1 MSEEKQNIHET
12 TETEADDASDGATA
26 VAAVALAELKG
37 MIDDPSIDLA
47 RQNEQT
53 VAQTNAINDAVKATQ
68 VGEHV
73 ISTP

>member
-1 MSEEKQNIHET
+1 MSEEKQTIQET
-12 TETEADDASDGATA
+12 TETAADDASDGATA
-26 VAAVALAELKG
+26 VAAVALAGLKG

-68 VGEHV
+68 VG
-73 ISTP
+73 